1 VAVVP
6 EPALGAAG
14 MAALA
19 RPPVAVPITPEIRT
33 RLHLVWRSGG
43 PGGPATQALLESL
56 LR

>member
-1 VAVVP
+1 MVP